1 MKKRIIPLCIFLAA
15 VLALCLTAATT
26 AFLTRQ
32 TTADNIL
39 TFGSLQLAL
48 RQTTLNSHGE
58 EVPVAQDSTFD
69 ITSHSAVSRILRV
82 ENTGEH
88 PMYFRVAL
96 HMAGTTADGK
106 TFDTRDLVS
115 YQLNEADWVYR
126 DGWYYYK
133 QILTPHETTNAL
145 MTQVIF
151 QDINSITQ
159 TYPGSQ
165 FDLDVDA
172 QAVQSEN
179 NTTDVLSATG
189 WPEP

>member
-1 MKKRIIPLCIFLAA
+1 MKKRTIILFIFIAA
-15 VLALCLTAATT
+15 VLALCLTNATT

-48 RQTTLNSHGE
+48 RQTTLTPGGE
-58 EVPVAQDSTFD
+58 EVSVTQDSAFD

-88 PMYFRVAL
+88 PMYVRVAL
-96 HMAGTTADGK
+96 HMVGTTADGK
-106 TFDTRDLVS
+106 TFDTQNLVS

-126 DGWYYYK
+126 DGWYHYK
-133 QILTPHETTNAL
+133 QVLTPHETTNAL

-151 QDINSITQ
+151 QNINSITQ

-179 NTTDVLSATG
+179 NTTDVLSVTG

>member
-1 MKKRIIPLCIFLAA
+1 MLCINKRL
-15 VLALCLTAATT
+15 
-26 AFLTRQ
+26 
-32 TTADNIL
+32 
-39 TFGSLQLAL
+39 
-48 RQTTLNSHGE
+48 
-58 EVPVAQDSTFD
+58 
-69 ITSHSAVSRILRV
+69 
-82 ENTGEH
+82 
-88 PMYFRVAL
+88 
-96 HMAGTTADGK
+96 
-106 TFDTRDLVS
+106 
-115 YQLNEADWVYR
+115 YR

-151 QDINSITQ
+151 QDIDSITQ